1 MTHTTTEATDPTL
14 TIHSDATAA
23 LAEAQQ
29 KLERLDAGSKRRE
42 QAALDGKLDAVDLA
56 NHRDRV
62 DLARAVVAAAQRAVE
77 VERARI
83 SSPAE
88 LRVAID
94 QFLADPD
101 LTTQPVVDA
110 LNAAKAAAV
119 AADTVITNRNQRL
132 IEWRDRFTAL
142 GVPASG
148 LTLGQDE
155 IRLRNFG
162 AAIAVEISGQSAK
175 TTENGRKIVAD
186 AIAHRD
192 ELTQAAAFA
201 RDDTRAV
208 EVQHAEVRLLRETGG
223 QPEGTVLSTRSG
235 RTAATLRTLVSYGA
249 AELISGELPD
259 PSVSDERAA
268 STRDA
273 HADRLASAS
282 EYQVPRQQ
290 DWI

>member
-1 MTHTTTEATDPTL
+1 V
-14 TIHSDATAA
+14 
-23 LAEAQQ
+23 Q
-29 KLERLDAGSKRRE
+29 
-42 QAALDGKLDAVDLA
+42 
-56 NHRDRV
+56 
-62 DLARAVVAAAQRAVE
+62 AQRAVE
-77 VERARI
+77 VEQARI

-88 LRVAID
+88 LRSAVD
-94 QFLADPD
+94 QFLADPG

-110 LNAAKAAAV
+110 LNGAKAAAV

-192 ELTQAAAFA
+192 ELTRAAAFA

-259 PSVSDERAA
+259 PSVGDERAA